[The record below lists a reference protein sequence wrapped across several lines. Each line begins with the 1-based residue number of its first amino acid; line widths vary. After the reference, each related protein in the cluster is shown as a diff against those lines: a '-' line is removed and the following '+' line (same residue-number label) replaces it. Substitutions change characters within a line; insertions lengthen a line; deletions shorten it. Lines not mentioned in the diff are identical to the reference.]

1 MGRNEQLM
9 AENKKILEKLVKEL
23 FEKLGVEEEFEVS
36 ENEETIDVLIS
47 SDEPGLL
54 IGHHGDTLDSL
65 QLVLSLM
72 LAKKL
77 GEFKRVSVEIGD
89 YKKNRSDYLKSLA
102 EQTKERAISE
112 GREIMLP
119 NLKSWERREVH
130 MYLADDQEVISES
143 VGEGRD
149 RTLTVRPK

>member
-1 MGRNEQLM
+1 M
-9 AENKKILEKLVKEL
+9 AKSTKNKKIVEGLVKEL
-23 FEKLGVEEEFEVS
+23 FERLGINESFEVS
-36 ENEETIDVLIS
+36 ENEETVDVVIS

-72 LAKKL
+72 LARKL

-102 EQTKERAISE
+102 EQTKEQALSE
-112 GREIMLP
+112 NREIFLP

-130 MYLADDQEVISES
+130 VYLADDPEVVSES
-143 VGEGRD
+143 QGEGRD
-149 RTLTVRPK
+149 RTLVVRPK

>member
-1 MGRNEQLM
+1 M
-9 AENKKILEKLVKEL
+9 AKNKKIVEGLVSEL
-23 FEKLGVEEEFEVS
+23 FEKLGIKEEFEVS
-36 ENEETIDVLIS
+36 ENDETIDVLIT

-65 QLVLSLM
+65 QLVISLM
-72 LAKKL
+72 VAKKL

-89 YKKNRSDYLKSLA
+89 YKKNRSDYLKNLA
-102 EQTKERAISE
+102 EQTKERALAE
-112 GREIMLP
+112 GREVMLP

-130 MYLADDQEVISES
+130 MYLAEDTEVFSES

-149 RTLTVRPK
+149 RTLVVKPR

>member
-1 MGRNEQLM
+1 M
-9 AENKKILEKLVKEL
+9 ADSKKTLQKLVKDL
-23 FEKLGVEEEFEVS
+23 FDKLGIEEDFEVS
-36 ENEETIDVLIS
+36 EDDETVDVVIS

-89 YKKNRSDYLKSLA
+89 YKKNRSDYLKNLA

-112 GREIMLP
+112 SREIMLP

-130 MYLADDQEVISES
+130 MYLAEDPEVISES

-149 RTLTVRPK
+149 RTLMVRPK

>member
-1 MGRNEQLM
+1 M
-9 AENKKILEKLVKEL
+9 AENKKIAKEL
-23 FEKLGVEEEFEVS
+23 TQKLFDHLGIKESFEVTEDEDS
-36 ENEETIDVLIS
+36 INIVVS
-47 SDEPGLL
+47 SVDPGLI

-77 GEFKRVSVEIGD
+77 GEFRRVSLEVGD

-102 EQTKERAISE
+102 AQTKERVVSE
-112 GREIMLP
+112 QQEVYLP

-130 MYLADDQEVISES
+130 MNLADDPQVISES
-143 VGEGRD
+143 VGEGKE
-149 RTLTVRPK
+149 RTLVVKPR

>member
-1 MGRNEQLM
+1 M
-9 AENKKILEKLVKEL
+9 ADSKKTLQKLVKDL
-23 FEKLGVEEEFEVS
+23 FDKLGIEEDFEVS
-36 ENEETIDVLIS
+36 ENDETVDVVIS

-89 YKKNRSDYLKSLA
+89 YKKNRSDYLKNLA

-112 GREIMLP
+112 GREVMLP

-130 MYLADDQEVISES
+130 MYLAEDPEVISES

-149 RTLTVRPK
+149 RTLMVRPK